1 MKKNYDMPII
11 EPLEVFLTDIILTS
25 GINYS
30 EDASLDVNNG
40 FDW

>member
-11 EPLEVFLTDIILTS
+11 EPLDVFLTDIILTS

-30 EDASLDVNNG
+30 EDESLDVNNG